1 MHLGLWGRQ
10 EHIYMLWGDQE
21 MAKTNGKSS
30 KYLEFT
36 ERVSKTRK
44 GLNDDPR
51 AFKPKIWEQTG
62 WFIVEN
68 VLKTILNK

>member
-1 MHLGLWGRQ
+1 
-10 EHIYMLWGDQE
+10 MLWGDQE

-51 AFKPKIWEQTG
+51 AFKPKI
-62 WFIVEN
+62 
-68 VLKTILNK
+68 